1 MTQEEKYLNQVE
13 KAMDEQI
20 QALQTESKQSQ
31 EKYQALQ
38 KQYTEAFYDEI
49 DIEERSQYNQELA
62 DIKLHIDNCD
72 LKQKRIAKQKS
83 RPYFARIDFKQD
95 GENTSQKIYI
105 GFSRVAQEGQSLVY
119 DWRAPIC
126 SMYYD
131 YDVGK
136 ASYQAPDEVIKG
148 EVTLKRQF
156 GISNGKLEYY
166 VDTDQNIN
174 DEILQQVLS
183 KNASTKMK
191 EIVSSIQKEQNAI
204 IREEKYKTILVQG
217 VAGSGKTSIALHRA
231 GWLLYK
237 RRGELTSDDILILS
251 PSNLFSSYVS
261 EVLPELGEDNVI
273 ETTFSHIAKT
283 ELKKQLVSRE
293 KLIDEIYKDKDQDKL
308 NEIAYK
314 SSFEFLDDLLDFL
327 NNVYAKLFDPTDLKF
342 EPKGAA
348 ENAYNA
354 FVFSKE
360 ELKDLYYNA
369 FGTLPVNKRIE
380 YMVDYLSER
389 FALNPQQTEL
399 IKPRFKNIL
408 YKFFPIDDIYKI
420 CNVFYA
426 RKGLKQPSFK
436 DVAYE
441 DIAPLLVI
449 KEFTQG
455 LKNQY
460 AAKYV
465 IIDEMQDFT
474 PAHFYFFNSIW
485 QCPKIVLGDI
495 NQCIEK
501 TLSKKYLLQLAR
513 FLKAKTIV
521 LNKTYR
527 STRQISEFSEHMI
540 GLKNVVNFSRE
551 GSEPRIIK
559 TSSTERALLK
569 LLNENFGKFGHTAIV
584 CKNSGEVKKIAD
596 MLNGKVKFE
605 ILVGAD
611 LTFDYPLVITTA
623 STAKGIEFDHVIVPY
638 ATAENY
644 HSSLDRNLLYVATTR
659 ALHQIEFIYE
669 GRKSKF
675 LKRHDYAKNDK

>member
-1 MTQEEKYLNQVE
+1 
-13 KAMDEQI
+13 
-20 QALQTESKQSQ
+20 
-31 EKYQALQ
+31 
-38 KQYTEAFYDEI
+38 
-49 DIEERSQYNQELA
+49 
-62 DIKLHIDNCD
+62 
-72 LKQKRIAKQKS
+72 
-83 RPYFARIDFKQD
+83 
-95 GENTSQKIYI
+95 
-105 GFSRVAQEGQSLVY
+105 
-119 DWRAPIC
+119 
-126 SMYYD
+126 
-131 YDVGK
+131 
-136 ASYQAPDEVIKG
+136 
-148 EVTLKRQF
+148 
-156 GISNGKLEYY
+156 
-166 VDTDQNIN
+166 
-174 DEILQQVLS
+174 
-183 KNASTKMK
+183 MK

-342 EPKGAA
+342 KPKGAA

-369 FGTLPVNKRIE
+369 FGALPVNKRIE

-584 CKNSGEVKKIAD
+584 CKNSDEVKKIAD
-596 MLNGKVKFE
+596 ILNGKVKFE

-644 HSSLDRNLLYVATTR
+644 HSSLDRNLLYVATPR

>member
-1 MTQEEKYLNQVE
+1 MKQEEKYLNRVE
-13 KAMDEQI
+13 DALDHEI
-20 QALQTESKQSQ
+20 ARLQTDIAEQQQNYENIQKDFSASFYDIDLGEKNEYKLQLADLQSQIDYSKQ
-31 EKYQALQ
+31 KKDRL
-38 KQYTEAFYDEI
+38 T
-49 DIEERSQYNQELA
+49 
-62 DIKLHIDNCD
+62 
-72 LKQKRIAKQKS
+72 KQKL
-83 RPYFARIDFKQD
+83 RPYFARVDFIPQQSTD
-95 GENTSQKIYI
+95 EQKIYI
-105 GFSRVAQEGQSLVY
+105 GFSHIAEDKQSLVF
-119 DWRAPIC
+119 DWRAPIS

-131 YDVGK
+131 YDVGT
-136 ASYQAPDEVIKG
+136 AEYESPDGVVKG
-148 EVTLKRQF
+148 EITLKRQF
-156 GISNGKLEYY
+156 GISGGKLNYY
-166 VDTDQNIN
+166 IDTDQNIN

-183 KNASTKMK
+183 KNSSTKMK
-191 EIVSSIQKEQNAI
+191 EIVASIQREQNAI

-237 RRGELTSDDILILS
+237 RRGELSSNDILILS

-261 EVLPELGEDNVI
+261 EVLPELGEENVI

-283 ELKKQLVSRE
+283 ELKKPLITRE
-293 KLIDEIYKDKDQDKL
+293 KLVDEIYKSKDQDKL
-308 NEIAYK
+308 NKIAYK
-314 SSFEFLDDLLDFL
+314 SSFEFLNDLLEFL
-327 NNVYAKLFDPTDLKF
+327 NNVYAGLFDPTDLKF
-342 EPKGAA
+342 KPKGAA
-348 ENAYNA
+348 DDAYNA
-354 FVFSKE
+354 FVFTKE
-360 ELKDLYYNA
+360 ELKSLYYEA
-369 FGTLPVNKRIE
+369 FGKLPVNKRIE
-380 YMVDYLSER
+380 YMVDYLAER
-389 FALNPQQTEL
+389 FGLSPSQTEA

-408 YKFFPIDDIYKI
+408 YKFFPIADIYKI

-436 DVAYE
+436 EVPYE

-449 KEFTQG
+449 KEYTQG

-485 QCPKIVLGDI
+485 QCPKIILGDI

-527 STRQISEFSEHMI
+527 STRQISQFSENMI
-540 GLKNVVNFSRE
+540 GLKNVINFSRDGE
-551 GSEPRIIK
+551 EPKIIK
-559 TSSTERALLK
+559 TTSTEHTLLK
-569 LLNENFGKFGHTAIV
+569 LLKENEGKYAHTAIV
-584 CKNSGEVKKIAD
+584 CKNSEEVALISK
-596 MLNGKVKFE
+596 MLHGKVKFE
-605 ILVGAD
+605 VIIGTD
-611 LTFDYPLVITTA
+611 LTFDYPLVLTTA

-659 ALHQIEFIYE
+659 ALHQLEFIYE

-675 LKRHDYAKNDK
+675 LKRHDYAKIDK

>member
-1 MTQEEKYLNQVE
+1 MKQEEKYLNRVE
-13 KAMDEQI
+13 NALDHEI
-20 QALQTESKQSQ
+20 ARLQTDIAEQQQNYENIQKDFSASFYDIDLGEKNEYKLQLADLQSQIDYSKQ
-31 EKYQALQ
+31 K
-38 KQYTEAFYDEI
+38 K
-49 DIEERSQYNQELA
+49 ERLT
-62 DIKLHIDNCD
+62 
-72 LKQKRIAKQKS
+72 KQKL
-83 RPYFARIDFKQD
+83 RPYFARVDFIPQQSAD
-95 GENTSQKIYI
+95 EQKIYI
-105 GFSRVAQEGQSLVY
+105 GFSHIAEDKQSLVF
-119 DWRAPIC
+119 DWRAPIS

-131 YDVGK
+131 YDVGT
-136 ASYQAPDEVIKG
+136 AEYESPDGVVKG
-148 EVTLKRQF
+148 EITLKRQF
-156 GISNGKLEYY
+156 GISGGKLNYY
-166 VDTDQNIN
+166 IDTDQNIN

-183 KNASTKMK
+183 KNSSTKMK
-191 EIVSSIQKEQNAI
+191 EIVASIQREQNAI

-237 RRGELTSDDILILS
+237 RRGELSSNDILILS

-261 EVLPELGEDNVI
+261 EVLPELGEENVI

-283 ELKKQLVSRE
+283 ELKKPLITRE
-293 KLIDEIYKDKDQDKL
+293 KLVDEIYKSKDQDKL
-308 NEIAYK
+308 NKIAYK
-314 SSFEFLDDLLDFL
+314 SSFEFLNDLLEFL
-327 NNVYAKLFDPTDLKF
+327 NNVYAGLFDPTDLKF
-342 EPKGAA
+342 KPKGAA
-348 ENAYNA
+348 DDAYNA
-354 FVFSKE
+354 FVFTKE
-360 ELKDLYYNA
+360 ELKSLYYEA
-369 FGTLPVNKRIE
+369 FGKLPVNKRIE
-380 YMVDYLSER
+380 YMVDYLAER
-389 FALNPQQTEL
+389 FGLSPSQTEA

-408 YKFFPIDDIYKI
+408 YKFFPIADIYKI

-436 DVAYE
+436 EVPYE

-449 KEFTQG
+449 KEYTQG

-485 QCPKIVLGDI
+485 QCPKIILGDI

-527 STRQISEFSEHMI
+527 STRQISQFSENMI
-540 GLKNVVNFSRE
+540 GLKNVINFSRDGE
-551 GSEPRIIK
+551 EPKIIK
-559 TSSTERALLK
+559 TTSTEHTLLK
-569 LLNENFGKFGHTAIV
+569 LLKENEGKYAHTAIV
-584 CKNSGEVKKIAD
+584 CKNSEEVALISK
-596 MLNGKVKFE
+596 MLHGKVKFE
-605 ILVGAD
+605 VIIGTD
-611 LTFDYPLVITTA
+611 LTFDYPLVLTTA

-659 ALHQIEFIYE
+659 ALHQLEFIYE

-675 LKRHDYAKNDK
+675 LKRHDYAKIDK

>member
-1 MTQEEKYLNQVE
+1 MKQEEKYLNRVE
-13 KAMDEQI
+13 DALDHEI
-20 QALQTESKQSQ
+20 ARLQTDIAEQQQNYENIQKDFSASFYDIDLGEKNEYKLQLADLQSQIDYSKQ
-31 EKYQALQ
+31 KKDRL
-38 KQYTEAFYDEI
+38 T
-49 DIEERSQYNQELA
+49 
-62 DIKLHIDNCD
+62 
-72 LKQKRIAKQKS
+72 KQKL
-83 RPYFARIDFKQD
+83 RPYFARVDFKPQSTD
-95 GENTSQKIYI
+95 EQKIYI
-105 GFSRVAQEGQSLVY
+105 GFSHIAEDKQSLVF
-119 DWRAPIC
+119 DWRAPIS

-131 YDVGK
+131 YDVGT
-136 ASYQAPDEVIKG
+136 AEYEAPDGVVKG
-148 EVTLKRQF
+148 EITLKRQF
-156 GISNGKLEYY
+156 GISGGKLNYY
-166 VDTDQNIN
+166 IDTDQNIN

-183 KNASTKMK
+183 KNSSTKMK
-191 EIVSSIQKEQNAI
+191 EIIASIQREQNAI

-237 RRGELTSDDILILS
+237 RRGELSSNDILILS

-261 EVLPELGEDNVI
+261 EVLPELGEENVI

-283 ELKKQLVSRE
+283 ELKKPLITRE
-293 KLIDEIYKDKDQDKL
+293 KLVDEIYKSKDQDKL

-314 SSFEFLDDLLDFL
+314 SSFEFLNDLLEFL
-327 NNVYAKLFDPTDLKF
+327 NNVYAGLFDPTDLKF
-342 EPKGAA
+342 KPKGAA
-348 ENAYNA
+348 DDAYNA
-354 FVFSKE
+354 FVFTKE
-360 ELKDLYYNA
+360 ELKSLYYEA
-369 FGTLPVNKRIE
+369 FGKLPVNKRIE
-380 YMVDYLSER
+380 YMVDYLAER
-389 FALNPQQTEL
+389 FGLSPSQTEA

-408 YKFFPIDDIYKI
+408 YKFFPIADIYKI

-436 DVAYE
+436 EVPYE

-449 KEFTQG
+449 KEYTQG

-485 QCPKIVLGDI
+485 QCPKIILGDI

-527 STRQISEFSEHMI
+527 STRQISQFSENMI
-540 GLKNVVNFSRE
+540 GLKNVINFSRDGE
-551 GSEPRIIK
+551 EPKIIK
-559 TSSTERALLK
+559 TTSTEHTLLK
-569 LLNENFGKFGHTAIV
+569 LLKENEGKYAHTAIV
-584 CKNSGEVKKIAD
+584 CKNSEEVALISK
-596 MLNGKVKFE
+596 MLHGKVKFE
-605 ILVGAD
+605 VIIGTD
-611 LTFDYPLVITTA
+611 LTFDYPLVLTTA

-659 ALHQIEFIYE
+659 ALHQLEFIYE

-675 LKRHDYAKNDK
+675 LKRHDYAKIDK

>member
-1 MTQEEKYLNQVE
+1 MQEEERYLNRVE
-13 KAMDEQI
+13 N
-20 QALQTESKQSQ
+20 ALDCEI
-31 EKYQALQ
+31 EGLQ
-38 KQYTEAFYDEI
+38 KNIKQHEERYESLQKEFSSAFYEI
-49 DIEERSQYNQELA
+49 DLGEKNEYNLALAEIKKEIEDSSQKK
-62 DIKLHIDNCD
+62 IKC
-72 LKQKRIAKQKS
+72 AKQKL
-83 RPYFARIDFKQD
+83 RPYFARIDFK
-95 GENTSQKIYI
+95 ENGTQNSSKFYI
-105 GFSRVAQEGQSLVY
+105 GFSHITENKNSLVY
-119 DWRAPIC
+119 DWRAPVS

-131 YDVGK
+131 FDEGK
-136 ASYQAPDEVIKG
+136 AEYEAPEGIIKG
-148 EVTLKRQF
+148 DITLKRQF
-156 GISNGKLEYY
+156 GISNGKLNYY

-183 KNASTKMK
+183 KNSSTKMK
-191 EIVSSIQKEQNAI
+191 EIVASIQREQNAI

-237 RRGELTSDDILILS
+237 RRGELNSNDILILS

-283 ELKKQLVSRE
+283 ELKKSLITRE
-293 KLIDEIYKDKDQDKL
+293 KLVDEIYKAKDQDKL

-314 SSFEFLDDLLDFL
+314 SSFEFLDNLLDFL
-327 NNVYAKLFDPTDLKF
+327 NNVYAKLFSPTDLKF
-342 EPKGAA
+342 KPKGASD
-348 ENAYNA
+348 ETYNA
-354 FVFSKE
+354 FVFTKE
-360 ELKDLYYNA
+360 EINNLYYNA
-369 FGTLPVNKRIE
+369 FGKLPVNKRIE
-380 YMVDYLSER
+380 YIVDYLSER
-389 FALNPQQTEL
+389 FGLSPSQTES

-408 YKFFPIDDIYKI
+408 YKFFPISDIYKI

-426 RKGLKQPSFK
+426 RKGLKQPTFNK
-436 DVAYE
+436 DVPYE

-460 AAKYV
+460 SAKYV

-474 PAHFYFFNSIW
+474 PVHFYFFNSIW
-485 QCPKIVLGDI
+485 QCPKIILGDI

-501 TLSKKYLLQLAR
+501 TLSKKYFLQLAR
-513 FLKAKTIV
+513 YLKAKTIV

-527 STRQISEFSEHMI
+527 STRQISEFSEQMI
-540 GLKNVVNFSRE
+540 GLKNVINFSRE
-551 GSEPRIIK
+551 GEEPKIIR
-559 TSSTERALLK
+559 TTSTENTLLK
-569 LLNENFGKFGHTAIV
+569 LLKENEGKYLHTAIV
-584 CKNSGEVKKIAD
+584 CKNSDEVAEISK
-596 MLNGKVKFE
+596 MLHGKVKYE
-605 ILVGAD
+605 VIVGSD

-638 ATAENY
+638 ATVENY

-659 ALHQIEFIYE
+659 ALHQLEFIYE

-675 LKRHDYAKNDK
+675 LKRHDYAKSDK

>member
-1 MTQEEKYLNQVE
+1 MKQEEKYLNRVE
-13 KAMDEQI
+13 NALDHEI
-20 QALQTESKQSQ
+20 ARLQTDIAEQQQNYENIQKDFSASFYDIDLGEKNEYKLQLADLQSQIDYSKQ
-31 EKYQALQ
+31 K
-38 KQYTEAFYDEI
+38 K
-49 DIEERSQYNQELA
+49 ERLT
-62 DIKLHIDNCD
+62 
-72 LKQKRIAKQKS
+72 KQKL
-83 RPYFARIDFKQD
+83 RPYFARVDFIPQQSAD
-95 GENTSQKIYI
+95 EQKIYI
-105 GFSRVAQEGQSLVY
+105 GFSHIAEDKQSLVF
-119 DWRAPIC
+119 DWRAPIS

-136 ASYQAPDEVIKG
+136 AEYEAPDGVVKG
-148 EVTLKRQF
+148 EITLKRQF
-156 GISNGKLEYY
+156 GISGGKLNYY
-166 VDTDQNIN
+166 IDTDQNIN

-183 KNASTKMK
+183 KNSSTKMK
-191 EIVSSIQKEQNAI
+191 EIVASIQREQNAI

-237 RRGELTSDDILILS
+237 RRGELSSNDILILS

-261 EVLPELGEDNVI
+261 EVLPELGEENVI

-283 ELKKQLVSRE
+283 ELKKPLITRE
-293 KLIDEIYKDKDQDKL
+293 KLVDEIYKSKDQDKL

-314 SSFEFLDDLLDFL
+314 SSFEFLNDLLEFL
-327 NNVYAKLFDPTDLKF
+327 NNVYAGLFDPTDLKF
-342 EPKGAA
+342 KPKGAA
-348 ENAYNA
+348 DDAYNA
-354 FVFSKE
+354 FVFTKE
-360 ELKDLYYNA
+360 ELKSLYYEA
-369 FGTLPVNKRIE
+369 FGKLPVNKRIE
-380 YMVDYLSER
+380 YMVDYLAER
-389 FALNPQQTEL
+389 FGLSPSQTEA

-408 YKFFPIDDIYKI
+408 YKFFPIADIYKI

-436 DVAYE
+436 EVPYE

-449 KEFTQG
+449 KEYTQG

-474 PAHFYFFNSIW
+474 PVHFYFFNSIW
-485 QCPKIVLGDI
+485 QCPKIILGDI

-527 STRQISEFSEHMI
+527 STRQISQFSENMI
-540 GLKNVVNFSRE
+540 GLKNVINFSRDGE
-551 GSEPRIIK
+551 EPKIIK
-559 TSSTERALLK
+559 TTSTEHTLLK
-569 LLNENFGKFGHTAIV
+569 LLKENEGKYTHTAIV
-584 CKNSGEVKKIAD
+584 CKNSEEVALISK
-596 MLNGKVKFE
+596 MLHGKVKFE
-605 ILVGAD
+605 VIIGTD
-611 LTFDYPLVITTA
+611 LTFDYPLVLTTA

-659 ALHQIEFIYE
+659 ALHQLEFIYE

-675 LKRHDYAKNDK
+675 LKRHDYAKIDK

>member
-1 MTQEEKYLNQVE
+1 MKQEEKYLNRVE
-13 KAMDEQI
+13 NALDHEI
-20 QALQTESKQSQ
+20 ARLQTDIAEQQQNYENIQKDFSASFYDIDLGEKNEYKLQLADLQSQIDYSKQ
-31 EKYQALQ
+31 K
-38 KQYTEAFYDEI
+38 K
-49 DIEERSQYNQELA
+49 ERLT
-62 DIKLHIDNCD
+62 
-72 LKQKRIAKQKS
+72 KQKL
-83 RPYFARIDFKQD
+83 RPYFARVDFIPQQSAD
-95 GENTSQKIYI
+95 GQKIYI
-105 GFSRVAQEGQSLVY
+105 GFSHIAEDKQSLVF
-119 DWRAPIC
+119 DWRAPIS

-136 ASYQAPDEVIKG
+136 AEYEAPDGVVKG
-148 EVTLKRQF
+148 EITLKRQF
-156 GISNGKLEYY
+156 GISGGKLNYY
-166 VDTDQNIN
+166 IDTDQNIN

-183 KNASTKMK
+183 KNSSTKMK
-191 EIVSSIQKEQNAI
+191 EIVASIQREQNAI

-237 RRGELTSDDILILS
+237 RRGELSSNDILILS

-261 EVLPELGEDNVI
+261 EVLPELGEENVI

-283 ELKKQLVSRE
+283 ELKKPLITRE
-293 KLIDEIYKDKDQDKL
+293 KLVDEINKSKDQDKL

-314 SSFEFLDDLLDFL
+314 SSFEFLNDLLEFL
-327 NNVYAKLFDPTDLKF
+327 NNVYAGLFDPTDLKF
-342 EPKGAA
+342 KPKGAA
-348 ENAYNA
+348 DDAYNA
-354 FVFSKE
+354 FVFTKE
-360 ELKDLYYNA
+360 ELKSLYYEA
-369 FGTLPVNKRIE
+369 FGKLPVNKRIE
-380 YMVDYLSER
+380 YMVDYLAER
-389 FALNPQQTEL
+389 FGLSPSQTEA

-408 YKFFPIDDIYKI
+408 YKFFPIADVYKI

-436 DVAYE
+436 EIPYE

-449 KEFTQG
+449 KEYTQG

-474 PAHFYFFNSIW
+474 PVHFYFFNSIW
-485 QCPKIVLGDI
+485 QCPKIILGDI

-527 STRQISEFSEHMI
+527 STRQISQFSENMI
-540 GLKNVVNFSRE
+540 GLKNVINFSRDGE
-551 GSEPRIIK
+551 EPKIIK
-559 TSSTERALLK
+559 TTSTEHTLLK
-569 LLNENFGKFGHTAIV
+569 LLKENEGKYAHTAIV
-584 CKNSGEVKKIAD
+584 CKNSEEVALISK
-596 MLNGKVKFE
+596 MLHGKVKFE
-605 ILVGAD
+605 VIIGTD
-611 LTFDYPLVITTA
+611 LTFDYPLVLTTA

-659 ALHQIEFIYE
+659 ALHQLEFIYE

-675 LKRHDYAKNDK
+675 LKRHDYAKIDK

>member
-1 MTQEEKYLNQVE
+1 MKQEEKYLNRVE
-13 KAMDEQI
+13 NALDHEI
-20 QALQTESKQSQ
+20 ARLQTDIAEQQQNYENIQKDFSASFYDIDLGEKNEYKLQLADLQSQIDYSKQ
-31 EKYQALQ
+31 K
-38 KQYTEAFYDEI
+38 K
-49 DIEERSQYNQELA
+49 ERLT
-62 DIKLHIDNCD
+62 
-72 LKQKRIAKQKS
+72 KQKL
-83 RPYFARIDFKQD
+83 RPYFARVDFIPQQSAD
-95 GENTSQKIYI
+95 EQKIYI
-105 GFSRVAQEGQSLVY
+105 GFSHIAEDKQSLVF
-119 DWRAPIC
+119 DWRAPIS

-136 ASYQAPDEVIKG
+136 AEYEAPDGVVKG
-148 EVTLKRQF
+148 EITLKRQF
-156 GISNGKLEYY
+156 GISGGKLNYY
-166 VDTDQNIN
+166 IDTDQNIN

-183 KNASTKMK
+183 KNSSTKMK
-191 EIVSSIQKEQNAI
+191 EIVASIQREQNAI

-237 RRGELTSDDILILS
+237 RRGELSSNDILILS

-261 EVLPELGEDNVI
+261 EVLPELGEENVI

-283 ELKKQLVSRE
+283 ELKKPLITRE
-293 KLIDEIYKDKDQDKL
+293 KLVDEIYKSKDQDKL

-314 SSFEFLDDLLDFL
+314 SSFEFLNDLLEFL
-327 NNVYAKLFDPTDLKF
+327 NNVYAGLFDPTDLKF
-342 EPKGAA
+342 KPKGAA
-348 ENAYNA
+348 DDAYNA
-354 FVFSKE
+354 FVFTKE
-360 ELKDLYYNA
+360 ELKSLYYEA
-369 FGTLPVNKRIE
+369 FGKLPVNKRIE
-380 YMVDYLSER
+380 YMVDYLAER
-389 FALNPQQTEL
+389 FGLSPSQTEA

-408 YKFFPIDDIYKI
+408 YKFFPIADIYKI
-420 CNVFYA
+420 CNVFYV

-436 DVAYE
+436 EVPYE

-449 KEFTQG
+449 KEYTQG

-474 PAHFYFFNSIW
+474 PVHFYFFNSIW
-485 QCPKIVLGDI
+485 QCPKIILGDI

-527 STRQISEFSEHMI
+527 STRQISQFSENMI
-540 GLKNVVNFSRE
+540 GLKNVINFSRDGE
-551 GSEPRIIK
+551 EPKIIK
-559 TSSTERALLK
+559 TTSTEHTLLK
-569 LLNENFGKFGHTAIV
+569 LLKENEGKYAHTAIV
-584 CKNSGEVKKIAD
+584 CKNSEEVALISK
-596 MLNGKVKFE
+596 MLHGKVKFE
-605 ILVGAD
+605 VIIGTD
-611 LTFDYPLVITTA
+611 LTFDYPLVLTTA

-659 ALHQIEFIYE
+659 ALHQLEFIYE

-675 LKRHDYAKNDK
+675 LKRHDYAKIDK

>member
-1 MTQEEKYLNQVE
+1 MKQEEKYLNRVE
-13 KAMDEQI
+13 NALDHEI
-20 QALQTESKQSQ
+20 ARLQTDIAEQQQNYENIQKDFSASFYDIDLGEKNEYKLQLADLQSQIDYSKQ
-31 EKYQALQ
+31 K
-38 KQYTEAFYDEI
+38 K
-49 DIEERSQYNQELA
+49 ERLT
-62 DIKLHIDNCD
+62 
-72 LKQKRIAKQKS
+72 KQKL
-83 RPYFARIDFKQD
+83 RPYFARVDFIPQQSAD
-95 GENTSQKIYI
+95 EQKIYI
-105 GFSRVAQEGQSLVY
+105 GFSHIAEDKQSLVF
-119 DWRAPIC
+119 DWRAPIS

-136 ASYQAPDEVIKG
+136 AEYEAPDGVVKG
-148 EVTLKRQF
+148 EITLKRQF
-156 GISNGKLEYY
+156 GISGGKLNYY
-166 VDTDQNIN
+166 IDTDQNIN

-183 KNASTKMK
+183 KNSSTKMK
-191 EIVSSIQKEQNAI
+191 EIVASIQREQNAI

-237 RRGELTSDDILILS
+237 RRGELSSNDILILS

-261 EVLPELGEDNVI
+261 EVLPELGEENVI

-283 ELKKQLVSRE
+283 ELKKPLITRE
-293 KLIDEIYKDKDQDKL
+293 KLVDEIYKSKDQDKL

-314 SSFEFLDDLLDFL
+314 SSFEFLNDLLEFL
-327 NNVYAKLFDPTDLKF
+327 NNVYAGLFDPTDLKF
-342 EPKGAA
+342 KPKGAA
-348 ENAYNA
+348 DDAYNA
-354 FVFSKE
+354 FVFTKE
-360 ELKDLYYNA
+360 ELKSLYYEA
-369 FGTLPVNKRIE
+369 FGKLPVNKRIE
-380 YMVDYLSER
+380 YMVDYLAER
-389 FALNPQQTEL
+389 FGLSPSQTEA

-408 YKFFPIDDIYKI
+408 YKFFPIADIYKI

-436 DVAYE
+436 EVPYE

-449 KEFTQG
+449 KEYTQG

-474 PAHFYFFNSIW
+474 PVHFYFFNSIW
-485 QCPKIVLGDI
+485 QCPKIILGDI

-527 STRQISEFSEHMI
+527 STRQISQFSENMI
-540 GLKNVVNFSRE
+540 GLKNVINFSRDGE
-551 GSEPRIIK
+551 EPKIIK
-559 TSSTERALLK
+559 TISTEHTLLK
-569 LLNENFGKFGHTAIV
+569 LLKENEGKYAHTAIV
-584 CKNSGEVKKIAD
+584 CKNSEEVALISK
-596 MLNGKVKFE
+596 MLHGKVKFE
-605 ILVGAD
+605 VIIGTD
-611 LTFDYPLVITTA
+611 LTFDYPLVLTTA

-659 ALHQIEFIYE
+659 ALHQLEFIYE

-675 LKRHDYAKNDK
+675 LKRHDYAKIDK

>member
-1 MTQEEKYLNQVE
+1 MKQEEKYLNRVE
-13 KAMDEQI
+13 NALDHEI
-20 QALQTESKQSQ
+20 ARLQTDIAEQQQNYENIQKDFSASFYDIDLGEKNEYKLQLADLQSQIDYSKQ
-31 EKYQALQ
+31 K
-38 KQYTEAFYDEI
+38 K
-49 DIEERSQYNQELA
+49 ERLT
-62 DIKLHIDNCD
+62 
-72 LKQKRIAKQKS
+72 KQKL
-83 RPYFARIDFKQD
+83 RPYFARVDFIPQQSAD
-95 GENTSQKIYI
+95 EQKIYI
-105 GFSRVAQEGQSLVY
+105 GFSHIAEDKQSLVF
-119 DWRAPIC
+119 DWRAPIS

-136 ASYQAPDEVIKG
+136 AEYEAPDGVVKG
-148 EVTLKRQF
+148 EITLKRQF
-156 GISNGKLEYY
+156 GISGGKLNYY
-166 VDTDQNIN
+166 IDTDQNIN

-183 KNASTKMK
+183 KNSSTKMK
-191 EIVSSIQKEQNAI
+191 EIVASIQREQNAI

-237 RRGELTSDDILILS
+237 RRGELSSNDILILS

-261 EVLPELGEDNVI
+261 EVLPELGEENVI

-283 ELKKQLVSRE
+283 ELKKPLITRE
-293 KLIDEIYKDKDQDKL
+293 KLVDEIYKSKDQDKL

-314 SSFEFLDDLLDFL
+314 SSFEFLNDLLEFL
-327 NNVYAKLFDPTDLKF
+327 NNVYAGLFDPTDLKF
-342 EPKGAA
+342 KPKGAA
-348 ENAYNA
+348 DDAYNA
-354 FVFSKE
+354 FVFTKE
-360 ELKDLYYNA
+360 ELKSLYYEA
-369 FGTLPVNKRIE
+369 FGKLPVNKRIE
-380 YMVDYLSER
+380 YMVDYLAER
-389 FALNPQQTEL
+389 FGLSPSQTEA

-408 YKFFPIDDIYKI
+408 YKFFPIADIYKI

-436 DVAYE
+436 EVPYE

-449 KEFTQG
+449 KEYTQG

-474 PAHFYFFNSIW
+474 PVNFYFFNSIW
-485 QCPKIVLGDI
+485 QCPKIILGDI

-527 STRQISEFSEHMI
+527 STRQISQFGENMI
-540 GLKNVVNFSRE
+540 GLKNVINFSRDGE
-551 GSEPRIIK
+551 EPKIIK
-559 TSSTERALLK
+559 TTSTEHTLLK
-569 LLNENFGKFGHTAIV
+569 LLKENEGKYAHTAIV
-584 CKNSGEVKKIAD
+584 CKNSEEVALISK
-596 MLNGKVKFE
+596 MLHGKVKFE
-605 ILVGAD
+605 VIIGTD
-611 LTFDYPLVITTA
+611 LTFDYPLVLTTA

-659 ALHQIEFIYE
+659 ALHQLEFIYE

-675 LKRHDYAKNDK
+675 LKRHDYAKIDK

>member
-1 MTQEEKYLNQVE
+1 MKQEEKYLNRVE
-13 KAMDEQI
+13 NALDHEI
-20 QALQTESKQSQ
+20 ARLQTDIAEQQQNYENIQKDFSASFYDIDLGEKNEYKLQLADLQSQIDYSKQ
-31 EKYQALQ
+31 K
-38 KQYTEAFYDEI
+38 K
-49 DIEERSQYNQELA
+49 ERLT
-62 DIKLHIDNCD
+62 
-72 LKQKRIAKQKS
+72 KQKL
-83 RPYFARIDFKQD
+83 RPYFARVDFIPQQSAD
-95 GENTSQKIYI
+95 EQKIYI
-105 GFSRVAQEGQSLVY
+105 GFSHIAEDKQSLVF
-119 DWRAPIC
+119 DWRAPIS

-131 YDVGK
+131 YDVGT
-136 ASYQAPDEVIKG
+136 AEYEAPDGVVKG
-148 EVTLKRQF
+148 EITLKRQF
-156 GISNGKLEYY
+156 GISGGKLNYY
-166 VDTDQNIN
+166 IDTDQNIN

-183 KNASTKMK
+183 KNSSTKMK
-191 EIVSSIQKEQNAI
+191 EIVASIQREQNAI

-237 RRGELTSDDILILS
+237 RRGELSSNDILILS

-261 EVLPELGEDNVI
+261 EVLPELGEENVI

-283 ELKKQLVSRE
+283 ELKKPLITRE
-293 KLIDEIYKDKDQDKL
+293 KLVDEIYKSKDQDKL

-314 SSFEFLDDLLDFL
+314 SSFEFLNDLLEFL
-327 NNVYAKLFDPTDLKF
+327 NNVYAGLFDPTDLKF
-342 EPKGAA
+342 KPKGAA
-348 ENAYNA
+348 DDAYNA
-354 FVFSKE
+354 FVFTKE
-360 ELKDLYYNA
+360 ELKSLYYEA
-369 FGTLPVNKRIE
+369 FGKLPVNKRIE
-380 YMVDYLSER
+380 YMVDYLAER
-389 FALNPQQTEL
+389 FGLSPSQTEA

-408 YKFFPIDDIYKI
+408 YKFFPIADIYKI

-436 DVAYE
+436 EVPYE

-449 KEFTQG
+449 KEYTQG

-474 PAHFYFFNSIW
+474 PVHFYFFNSIW
-485 QCPKIVLGDI
+485 QCPKIILGDI

-527 STRQISEFSEHMI
+527 STRQISQFSENMI
-540 GLKNVVNFSRE
+540 GLKNVINFSRDGE
-551 GSEPRIIK
+551 EPKIIK
-559 TSSTERALLK
+559 TTSTEHTLLK
-569 LLNENFGKFGHTAIV
+569 LLKENEGKYAHTAIV
-584 CKNSGEVKKIAD
+584 CKNSEEVALISK
-596 MLNGKVKFE
+596 MLHGKVKFE
-605 ILVGAD
+605 VIIGTD
-611 LTFDYPLVITTA
+611 LTFDYPLVLTTA

-659 ALHQIEFIYE
+659 ALHQLEFIYE

-675 LKRHDYAKNDK
+675 LKRHDYAKIDK

>member
-1 MTQEEKYLNQVE
+1 MKQEEKYLNRVE
-13 KAMDEQI
+13 NALDHEI
-20 QALQTESKQSQ
+20 ARLQTDIVEQQQNYENLQKDFSASFYDIDLGEKNEYKLQLADLQSQIDYSKQ
-31 EKYQALQ
+31 KKDRL
-38 KQYTEAFYDEI
+38 T
-49 DIEERSQYNQELA
+49 
-62 DIKLHIDNCD
+62 
-72 LKQKRIAKQKS
+72 KQKL
-83 RPYFARIDFKQD
+83 RPYFARVDFKPQQSVD
-95 GENTSQKIYI
+95 EQKIYI
-105 GFSRVAQEGQSLVY
+105 GFSHIAEDKQSLVF
-119 DWRAPIC
+119 DWRAPIS

-131 YDVGK
+131 YDVGT
-136 ASYQAPDEVIKG
+136 AEYEAPDGVVKG
-148 EVTLKRQF
+148 EITLKRQF
-156 GISNGKLEYY
+156 GISGGKLNYY
-166 VDTDQNIN
+166 IDTDQNIN

-183 KNASTKMK
+183 KNSSTKMK
-191 EIVSSIQKEQNAI
+191 EIVASIQREQNAI

-237 RRGELTSDDILILS
+237 RRGELSSNDILILS

-261 EVLPELGEDNVI
+261 EVLPELGEENVI

-283 ELKKQLVSRE
+283 ELKKPLITRE
-293 KLIDEIYKDKDQDKL
+293 KLVDEIYKSKDQDKL

-314 SSFEFLDDLLDFL
+314 SSFEFLNDLLEFL
-327 NNVYAKLFDPTDLKF
+327 NNVYAGLFDPTDLKF
-342 EPKGAA
+342 KPKGAA
-348 ENAYNA
+348 DDAYNA
-354 FVFSKE
+354 FVFTKE
-360 ELKDLYYNA
+360 ELKSLYYEA
-369 FGTLPVNKRIE
+369 FGKLPVNKRIE
-380 YMVDYLSER
+380 YMVDYLAER
-389 FALNPQQTEL
+389 FGLSPSQTEA

-408 YKFFPIDDIYKI
+408 YKFFPIADIYKI

-436 DVAYE
+436 EVPYE

-449 KEFTQG
+449 KEYTQG

-474 PAHFYFFNSIW
+474 PVHFYFFNSIW
-485 QCPKIVLGDI
+485 QCPKIILGDI

-527 STRQISEFSEHMI
+527 STRQISQFSENMI
-540 GLKNVVNFSRE
+540 GLKNVINFSRDGE
-551 GSEPRIIK
+551 EPKIIK
-559 TSSTERALLK
+559 TTSTEHTLLK
-569 LLNENFGKFGHTAIV
+569 LLKENEGKYAHTAIV
-584 CKNSGEVKKIAD
+584 CKNSEEVALISK
-596 MLNGKVKFE
+596 MLHGKVKFE
-605 ILVGAD
+605 VIIGTD
-611 LTFDYPLVITTA
+611 LTFDYPLVLTTA

-659 ALHQIEFIYE
+659 ALHQLEFIYE

-675 LKRHDYAKNDK
+675 LKRHDYAKIDK